1 MTSIQEKIIQAKL
14 GLLELAKQPGSVLRA
29 SYVMGYRRDSFYR
42 VNGL

>member
-1 MTSIQEKIIQAKL
+1 MTITQEKIIEAKL
-14 GLLELAKQPGSVLRA
+14 RLLELAKQPGSVLQA